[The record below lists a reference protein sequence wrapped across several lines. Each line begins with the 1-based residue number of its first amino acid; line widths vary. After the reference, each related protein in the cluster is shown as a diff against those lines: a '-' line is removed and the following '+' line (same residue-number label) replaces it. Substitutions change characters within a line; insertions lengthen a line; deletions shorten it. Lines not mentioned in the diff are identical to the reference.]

1 MRRMIARA
9 AAAAAAG
16 EPLATAGV
24 AGVAAGGDR
33 WLEEG
38 PNDGRRSALE

>member
-1 MRRMIARA
+1 MIARAA

-16 EPLATAGV
+16 EPLAT